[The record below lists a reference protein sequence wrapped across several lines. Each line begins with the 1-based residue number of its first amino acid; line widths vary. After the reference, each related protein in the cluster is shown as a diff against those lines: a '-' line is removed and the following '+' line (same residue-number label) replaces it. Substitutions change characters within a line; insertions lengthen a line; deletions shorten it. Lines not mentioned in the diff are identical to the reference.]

1 MQKQTD
7 TEKANTAVRLNR
19 LSLTSKAAWPRK
31 YKCVHTH
38 TPSLFDFMSNFIFK
52 TYKKIFK
59 KLAWNDIF
67 LVIDFQRIC
76 DLDYIN
82 FQETCL
88 ESN

>member
-1 MQKQTD
+1 M
-7 TEKANTAVRLNR
+7 
-19 LSLTSKAAWPRK
+19 
-31 YKCVHTH
+31 
-38 TPSLFDFMSNFIFK
+38 
-52 TYKKIFK
+52 

-82 FQETCL
+82 FQETYL